1 MRILRNTEDLEAF
14 ILEESEAWGV
24 DNNKNSWVESELR
37 YKVSPREYPCAV
49 FIHWGEGAS
58 GMYLVNDIVY
68 LSDLVG
74 EKNKE

>member
-1 MRILRNTEDLEAF
+1 MKVLRSPEDLEAF
-14 ILEESEAWGV
+14 ILKESFSWGV
-24 DNNKNSWVESELR
+24 ETELR
-37 YKVSPREYPCAV
+37 HAIREYPCAV

-58 GMYLVNDIVY
+58 GMYLVSDIVH